1 MMPPGPSHTF
11 PEPALFDEVTLETAD
26 LLIGVRLVNQA
37 DRYICH
43 HPDRATLAQ
52 FAIVLIGR
60 LRITSDAPDK
70 SGLRAV
76 FFPDRKVSH
85 AE

>member
-43 HPDRATLAQ
+43 HP
-52 FAIVLIGR
+52 IGR
-60 LRITSDAPDK
+60 L
-70 SGLRAV
+70 
-76 FFPDRKVSH
+76 SH
-85 AE
+85 NSR